1 MTTVVTKYGMI
12 HQVDCLDL
20 LRSLPEDSVDLVFG
34 SPPYEAQRTY
44 GIGFALQ
51 GQDWVDW
58 MVEVFTA
65 AQACCKGLVCFV
77 VEGFTKQFQWS
88 ATPAL
93 LLADLHRAG
102 FNLRK
107 PPIYHRV
114 GIPGSGGNDW
124 LRNDWEWCICTS
136 KGKLPWSDVKACGQ
150 KPKYGPGGQCT
161 YRTKDGKRVHM
172 KIGTT
177 GSENGDIQT
186 RKVQRKVTDI
196 ANPGNVIACGA
207 VGGGHLGSKKAH
219 ENEAPFSEK
228 LASFFIRAF
237 CPPRGIVVDPFSGSG
252 TTAAVAVKTGRRF
265 LAGDVRESQV
275 QLTRRRVVEA
285 ERTAGFKL

>member
-1 MTTVVTKYGMI
+1 MKQVKTTHGKVYES
-12 HQVDCLDL
+12 DCLEF

-44 GIGFALQ
+44 GIDFKLR
-51 GQDWVDW
+51 GQAWVDW

-65 AQACCKGLVCFV
+65 AQVCCKGLVCFV
-77 VEGFTKQFQWS
+77 VEGFTNDFQWS

-102 FNLRK
+102 FKLRK

-161 YRTKDGKRVHM
+161 YRTKDGTRVHQQT
-172 KIGTT
+172 GTSGMRT
-177 GSENGDIQT
+177 GDLMT
-186 RKVQRKVTDI
+186 RKVQRVVTDI
-196 ANPGNVIACGA
+196 SNPGNVIACGA

-219 ENEAPFSEK
+219 DNEAPFSEK
-228 LASFFIRAF
+228 LVSFFIRAF
-237 CPPRGIVVDPFSGSG
+237 CPPGGVVCDPFSGSG
-252 TTAAVAVKTGRRF
+252 TTAAVAVKTGRKF
-265 LAGDVRESQV
+265 LVGDVRASQV
-275 QLTRRRVVEA
+275 QLTLRRVTEA
-285 ERTAGFKL
+285 EQTAGFKL